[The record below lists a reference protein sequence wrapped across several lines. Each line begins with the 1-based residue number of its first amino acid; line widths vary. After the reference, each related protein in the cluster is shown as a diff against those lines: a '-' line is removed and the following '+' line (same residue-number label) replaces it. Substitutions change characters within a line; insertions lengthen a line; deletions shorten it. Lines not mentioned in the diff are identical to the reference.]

1 MPMPVPMSTPL
12 TTLLHAPRWRP
23 LWRALL
29 LLMMLV
35 VGWLAFTPT
44 PPALPFDQAD
54 KIEHALA
61 FAALAAAAALAG
73 RGGQRGT
80 WIAAAS
86 MLAFG
91 GFIELVQTQ
100 IPGRTGDWF
109 DLAADACGIAIGLAA
124 IGIARRRFSARI

>member
-1 MPMPVPMSTPL
+1 MPLPISTPL
-12 TTLLHAPRWRP
+12 TTLLRAPRWRP

-35 VGWLAFTPT
+35 VCWLAFTPT
-44 PPALPFDQAD
+44 PPALPFGQAD
-54 KIEHALA
+54 KFEHALA

-73 RGGQRGT
+73 RGGQGGA

-91 GFIELVQTQ
+91 GFIEIVQTQ
-100 IPGRTGDWF
+100 IPGRSGDWF
-109 DLAADACGIAIGLAA
+109 DLAADGCGIAIGLAA
-124 IGIARRRFSARI
+124 IAMARRRFAARV